1 MDIQALDEAGK
12 PVDWWF
18 IYKVPKLT
26 RRSTTGEV
34 VTSTGY
40 EYVYYDPTQ
49 DRIAPSDLLLDH
61 GKGALNDT
69 LNAVFR
75 KPPAT
80 TGWILYNDEMP
91 DDAERRDNG
100 NLGHSKG
107 VIAFDVE
114 SKSALWLLHSW
125 PKYADPG
132 ASTMPTPVYGQTYL
146 CISITLDTAVEL
158 ALKMIDHQEPQVY
171 LPHLPPALPKGSGL
185 YRLTQSIDANAAASS
200 IVADYKSRM
209 GVPFKVIA
217 KNKKWNDDFWNDL
230 VGPKLGEDMDVE
242 TWIRGDVPAILD
254 ADGVHRTYDIKYID
268 FRPLGVAYAWP
279 ETQDH
284 AKWGITKKNHWVVV
298 GDINRM
304 ITQRQRGGGAIALQD
319 PKLWNGLKLT
329 EFVDPPRGLTQEQAT
344 AILKST
350 ADAER
355 ERAGRMSQSS
365 KERDPCGGL
374 S

>member
-1 MDIQALDEAGK
+1 MDIQAHDEAGK
-12 PVDWWF
+12 AVDWWF

-26 RRSTTGEV
+26 RRSTAGET

-49 DRIAPSDLLLDH
+49 DRVMPSDFLLDH
-61 GKGALNDT
+61 DKGALNNT
-69 LNAVFR
+69 LNAVFN

-91 DDAERRDNG
+91 ADADRRDNG

-132 ASTMPTPVYGQTYL
+132 VIAMPTPIYGQTYM
-146 CISITLDTAVEL
+146 CISISLDTAVDL
-158 ALKMIDHQEPQVY
+158 ASKMIDHQEPQVY
-171 LPHLPPALPKGSGL
+171 LPHLPPALPKSSAL
-185 YRLTQSIDANAAASS
+185 YRLTQSIDPNAASAS
-200 IVADYKSRM
+200 IVTDYKSRK
-209 GVPFKVIA
+209 GTPFKVIA
-217 KNKKWNDDFWNDL
+217 KNKRWNDDFWNDL
-230 VGPKLGEDMDVE
+230 VGPELQDDMDVE

-284 AKWGITKKNHWVVV
+284 AKWGITRQNNWVVV

-319 PKLWNGLKLT
+319 PKLWSGLKST
-329 EFVDPPRGLTQEQAT
+329 EFVDPPKGLTREQAV
-344 AILKST
+344 AILKGT
-350 ADAER
+350 AEAER
-355 ERAGRMSQSS
+355 RRATKSR
-365 KERDPCGGL
+365 R
-374 S
+374 

>member
-18 IYKVPKLT
+18 IYKIPKLT
-26 RRSTTGEV
+26 KRSQAGDIV
-34 VTSTGY
+34 ASTGY
-40 EYVYYDPTQ
+40 EYAYYDPTCKELG
-49 DRIAPSDLLLDH
+49 PSAFMLDKK
-61 GKGALNDT
+61 KGALNAT
-69 LNAVFR
+69 LDAVFK

-91 DDAERRDNG
+91 DDANRRDNG

-125 PKYADPG
+125 PKYADPR
-132 ASTMPTPVYGQTYL
+132 ARAMPTPIYGQTYM
-146 CISITLDTAVEL
+146 CISISLDTALDL
-158 ALKMIDHQEPQVY
+158 ALRMIDHQEPQVY
-171 LPHLPPALPKGSGL
+171 LPHLPPALPKKSGL
-185 YRLTQSIDANAAASS
+185 YRLTQSIDPNAASS
-200 IVADYKSRM
+200 SIVKDYKSRK
-209 GVPFKVIA
+209 GTAFKVIA

-230 VGPKLGEDMDVE
+230 VGPKLQEDMDVE

-268 FRPLGVAYAWP
+268 FRPLGMAYAWP

-284 AKWGITKKNHWVVV
+284 AKWGITKANNWVVV

-304 ITQRQRGGGAIALQD
+304 ITQRKRGGGAIALQD
-319 PKLWNGLKLT
+319 PKLWKGLQST
-329 EFVDPPRGLTQEQAT
+329 EFVDPPNGLSKEAAT
-344 AILKST
+344 ALLKRT
-350 ADAER
+350 AEEEKKR
-355 ERAGRMSQSS
+355 LPKRR
-365 KERDPCGGL
+365 R
-374 S
+374 